1 MAGILK
7 KAAITLATALT
18 TAAASA
24 QGFSIWVGPSHH
36 DRPHHD
42 RSYNDR
48 SYNDRHYSGP
58 RYDNPRHPQHPRHY
72 APLETATDKCNR
84 AIFNQARL
92 NVHHP
97 RTQVGFIEGHRFAC
111 RINLKTGRLTNAY
124 NLDSRSGENAFENAK
139 DTAYDR
145 EYPRHYRNH
154 PQW

>member
-42 RSYNDR
+42 RSYN
-48 SYNDRHYSGP
+48 GP
-58 RYDNPRHPQHPRHY
+58 RYDNHPRHPQRPRHY
-72 APLETATDKCNR
+72 APLETAMDKCNR

-92 NVHHP
+92 DINHR
-97 RTQVGFIEGHRFAC
+97 RTQVGFIEGRSFAC
-111 RINLKTGRLTNAY
+111 RIDLKTGRLTNAY
-124 NLDSRSGENAFENAK
+124 NLDTRQGENAFENAK
-139 DTAYDR
+139 AAAYNR
-145 EYPRHYRNH
+145 EYPRHYRH
-154 PQW
+154 RPHW